1 MISLPFPL
9 TDARKAVFRLPAV
22 QVLVGF
28 DHEAYACMTVLTPA
42 IRAELARDLS

>member
-1 MISLPFPL
+1 MIFLHFPL
-9 TDARKAVFRLPAV
+9 TEAQKAVFRLPAV

-42 IRAELARDLS
+42 VRTELARDLS